1 MTNRQ
6 HLTGAQA
13 VIATLRAHAVD
24 TIFGIPGVHT
34 LPIYDAIYH
43 EQGLQHVLAR
53 HEQGAGFMAEGYA
66 RTSGRTG
73 VVCTITGPGV
83 TNVATPVANA
93 YADSIPLLVISS
105 TLPRVSHGHGRGEL
119 HEVKDQLGVMAALTG
134 WSRSVSHVEE
144 IPDALADAFRSM
156 CLGRPRGAYLQIP
169 LDLLESTAYV
179 EIPEPTPIEPARPS
193 AEAIVA
199 AVQLLR
205 RAKRPLIIAG
215 AGVTAARANEQL
227 ALLAERLQAP
237 VILGSKSHDVLPTDH
252 PLVVATND
260 ALPPELDAFVAQC
273 DVVLVVG
280 SKLGSERTAGQ
291 RLPLSPQLIHIDIDP
306 AEIGHN
312 YPARI
317 GIATDAKAALEAL
330 LYVLRDYP
338 QRPGSPPSKLPELRE
353 ALHNHMLRI
362 HGETF
367 SMLEGVRN
375 GLRDLPRDTII
386 VADMTMLGYASAQ
399 YLPTYKPRTFI
410 HPAEFCTIGCGLPLA
425 LGAQVAAPERKVLAL
440 CGDGGFL
447 LNASELATA
456 AQEKLPV
463 IVVIFNDSTFTTVK
477 KDQQK
482 RFPNRYIAT
491 DLLAPDYVAL
501 ARAFHATGIRVET
514 PRELAQA
521 IQEAARRS
529 GPTVIDAQ
537 LPPHQW

>member
-1 MTNRQ
+1 VTNRQ

-13 VIATLRAHAVD
+13 VIATLRAHSVD

-43 EQGLQHVLAR
+43 EEGLRHVLAR

-66 RTSGRTG
+66 RASGRVG

-93 YADSIPLLVISS
+93 YADSVPLLVISS
-105 TLPRVSHGHGRGEL
+105 TLPRMSQGHGRGEL
-119 HEVKDQLGVMAALTG
+119 HEVKDQLGVMQALTG

-169 LDLLESTAYV
+169 LDLLESTASV
-179 EIPEPTPIEPARPS
+179 EIPVPAPIEPARPS

-237 VILGSKSHDVLPTDH
+237 VILGSKSHDVLPSDH

-260 ALPPELDAFVAQC
+260 SLPPELDAFVAQC

-291 RLPLSPQLIHIDIDP
+291 RLPLSTQLIHIDIDP

-312 YPARI
+312 YPAHI

-338 QRPGSPPSKLPELRE
+338 QRPSTPPSNLSELRE

-362 HGETF
+362 HDETF

-399 YLPTYKPRTFI
+399 YLPTYNPRTFI

-425 LGAQVAAPERKVLAL
+425 LGAQVAAPQRKVLTL

-456 AQEKLPV
+456 AQEQLPV
-463 IVVIFNDSTFTTVK
+463 IAVIFNDSTFTTVK

>member
-1 MTNRQ
+1 VTNRQ

-13 VIATLRAHAVD
+13 VIATLRAHSVD

-43 EQGLQHVLAR
+43 EEGLRHVLAR

-66 RTSGRTG
+66 RASGRVG

-83 TNVATPVANA
+83 TNAATPVANA
-93 YADSIPLLVISS
+93 YADSVPLLVISS
-105 TLPRVSHGHGRGEL
+105 TLPRMSQGHGRGEL
-119 HEVKDQLGVMAALTG
+119 HEVKDQLGVMEALTG

-169 LDLLESTAYV
+169 LDLLESTASV
-179 EIPEPTPIEPARPS
+179 EIPVPAPIEPARPS

-237 VILGSKSHDVLPTDH
+237 VILGSKSHDVLPSDH

-260 ALPPELDAFVAQC
+260 SLPPELDAFVAQC

-291 RLPLSPQLIHIDIDP
+291 RLPLSTQLIHIDIDP

-312 YPARI
+312 YPAHI

-338 QRPGSPPSKLPELRE
+338 QRPGTPPSNLSELRE

-399 YLPTYKPRTFI
+399 YLPTYNPRTFI

-425 LGAQVAAPERKVLAL
+425 LGAQVAAPQRKVLTL

-456 AQEKLPV
+456 AQEQLPV
-463 IVVIFNDSTFTTVK
+463 IAVIFNDSTFTTVN

>member
-13 VIATLRAHAVD
+13 VIATLRAHSVD

-43 EQGLQHVLAR
+43 EEGLRHVLAR

-66 RTSGRTG
+66 RVSGRPG

-83 TNVATPVANA
+83 TNVATPVASA

-105 TLPRVSHGHGRGEL
+105 TLPRVSYGHGRGEL
-119 HEVKDQLGVMAALTG
+119 HEIKDQLGVMEALTG

-144 IPDALADAFRSM
+144 IPDALTDAFRSM
-156 CLGRPRGAYLQIP
+156 SLGRPRGAYLQIP

-179 EIPEPTPIEPARPS
+179 EISEPAAMEPARPS

-260 ALPPELDAFVAQC
+260 SLPTELDTFVAQC

-291 RLPLSPQLIHIDIDP
+291 RLPLSAQLIHIDIDP

-312 YPARI
+312 YPAHI

-338 QRPGSPPSKLPELRE
+338 QRPGAPPSKLPELRE
-353 ALHNHMLRI
+353 VLHKHMLRI

-375 GLRDLPRDTII
+375 GMKDLPRDTIV

-425 LGAQVAAPERKVLAL
+425 LGAQVAAPERTVLAL

-463 IVVIFNDSTFTTVK
+463 IIVIFNDSTFTTVK

-491 DLLAPDYVAL
+491 DLLTPDYVAL
-501 ARAFHATGIRVET
+501 AQAFHVTGVRAET
-514 PRELAQA
+514 PAELAQA
-521 IQEAARRS
+521 IQQAARHA

-537 LPPHQW
+537 LPSHQW